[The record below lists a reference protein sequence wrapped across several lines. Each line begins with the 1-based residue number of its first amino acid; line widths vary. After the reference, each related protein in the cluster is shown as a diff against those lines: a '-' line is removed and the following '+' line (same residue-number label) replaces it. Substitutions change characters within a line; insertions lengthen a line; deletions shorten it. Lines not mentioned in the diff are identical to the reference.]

1 MKEQNFIKF
10 PYLISINARKK
21 LFHLCCMYYQIFDG
35 YFRLGD
41 ESSTIVRL
49 PQHAPKIH
57 FSCALIE
64 HLEHNHSTPHFWAKK
79 KLN

>member
-1 MKEQNFIKF
+1 
-10 PYLISINARKK
+10 
-21 LFHLCCMYYQIFDG
+21 MYYQIFDG

-64 HLEHNHSTPHFWAKK
+64 HLEHNHSTSRFWAKK